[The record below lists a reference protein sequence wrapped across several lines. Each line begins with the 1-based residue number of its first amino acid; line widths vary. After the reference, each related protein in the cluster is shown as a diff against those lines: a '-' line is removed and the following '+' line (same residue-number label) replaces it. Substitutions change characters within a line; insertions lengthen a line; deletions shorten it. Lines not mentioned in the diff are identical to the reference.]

1 MSQVGA
7 PRGRTCSRTI
17 RSVALLTTGV
27 LALPALA
34 GCSSGEE
41 RSKVPGPAQDVGPAA
56 RDRIA
61 DGGTLRWA
69 VDTVPTTLNTFQADA
84 DATTSRIA
92 GAVLPSLFTLD
103 KTGRPER
110 NPDYLESAK
119 IVEREPKQVVLYKLN
134 QQAVWSDGRELGA
147 PDFVAQWRALSGKE
161 SAYWTARNAGYER
174 IQKIERGKDDLEVRV
189 TFNKP
194 YADWKAL
201 FSPLYPKSV
210 MGAPNSFNDG
220 ARTKLKAS
228 AGPFQIKELDREDR
242 EMTLVRNPRW
252 WGARPK
258 LDSIVL
264 SAVPR
269 DKRAAALADG
279 TLDLAEIDSP
289 VAERINKARD
299 GKKGG
304 GAGPQAAT
312 ASPTRTPEDTTDEEN
327 GSDEESGSD
336 EETSDEARES
346 QDKRTEALAKEA
358 KEQKGLRG
366 YVVRK
371 SLEPAFTQLALNGET
386 GPLADERVRRA
397 VARALDRKKLAE
409 AVLKPLGLPAYPPG
423 SHLALAG
430 QHAYADSSDA
440 LGDQNTREA
449 QALLA
454 DAGWVPGGALKKDD
468 GTKAG
473 SEADADKKKDKDKN
487 KDAENKDKDSDSDSG
502 SDSDS
507 DAGSS
512 PSSDSDSAS
521 GSGSESDSSSDEGSY
536 VVGDNKPGRGA
547 PISESD
553 TSVIAPAPAAAFH
566 RAVLIGRTGLLDDSD
581 VSAQDRQQSGMAGAY
596 APRGTAAPSESA
608 SASTSASTS
617 ASAFESASASASE
630 SASASDEESDTESDT
645 DSGSDTESESASP
658 SSSASSSASGSASAS
673 SSASA
678 SASAS
683 GSASAS
689 ASTSGSASA
698 LPGPLAKDGKPL
710 TLRFVLPSGPGSEQ
724 LRTVGEKIARMLDRI
739 GIRTDI
745 SKVADANYFKDHVA
759 SGDYDLALYSW
770 PATAYPATDGRPIYA
785 KPVPASDGSLLVE
798 QNYTRVGTD
807 HINQL
812 FDQAASE
819 LDENAARD
827 LLRQADA
834 RIWAAAGSIPLYQR
848 PQLVAAKPSVANA
861 GAFAFA
867 TPRYEDI
874 GFKDGG
880 GSGPQKPSPSDSAP
894 APSDSATAPSESA
907 EATPE
912 SDDE

>member
-17 RSVALLTTGV
+17 RSVALLTSGV
-27 LALPALA
+27 LALPVLA
-34 GCSSGEE
+34 ACSSDGDE
-41 RSKVPGPAQDVGPAA
+41 RSKAPAAAQDVGPAA

-84 DATTSRIA
+84 DAATSRIA

-103 KTGRPER
+103 KTGRPQR

-119 IVEREPKQVVLYKLN
+119 IIEREPKQVVLYKLN

-147 PDFVAQWRALSGKE
+147 ADFVAQWRALSGKD

-174 IQKIERGKDDLEVRV
+174 IQKIERGANDLEVRV

-194 YADWKAL
+194 YADWRAL
-201 FSPLYPKSV
+201 FSPLYPKDV

-220 ARTKLKAS
+220 ARAKLKAT
-228 AGPFQIKELDREDR
+228 AGPFQLKEMDRADREI
-242 EMTLVRNPRW
+242 TLVRNPRW

-258 LDSIVL
+258 LDTIVL

-269 DKRAAALADG
+269 DKRAAALAAG

-289 VAERINKARD
+289 VAERITQARHN
-299 GKKGG
+299 KGG
-304 GAGPQAAT
+304 GAGPQTGAGPASGARGPGAETAA
-312 ASPTRTPEDTTDEEN
+312 ASATPSSAEEN
-327 GSDEESGSD
+327 GSDEEKA
-336 EETSDEARES
+336 EAARES
-346 QDKRTEALAKEA
+346 REKKTRALAKYA
-358 KEQKGLRG
+358 KEQRGLGG

-409 AVLKPLGLPAYPPG
+409 AVLKPLGLPANPPG

-454 DAGWVPGGALKKDD
+454 DAGWTPGGAVKKDD

-473 SEADADKKKDKDKN
+473 SEADADKKKDK
-487 KDAENKDKDSDSDSG
+487 EKDKEKGENGNETSGTDKKKEDKQEDKKEEKGDKEADAKDSESG
-502 SDSDS
+502 S
-507 DAGSS
+507 GSA
-512 PSSDSDSAS
+512 PDSDSAS
-521 GSGSESDSSSDEGSY
+521 DEGAY
-536 VVGDNKPGRGA
+536 IVGDNKPGRGA
-547 PISESD
+547 PLSETGSR
-553 TSVIAPAPAAAFH
+553 VIAPA
-566 RAVLIGRTGLLDDSD
+566 AVGQARWLDDAD
-581 VSAQDRQQSGMAGAY
+581 VNAQDRQPGGMAGAY
-596 APRGTAAPSESA
+596 APGGTAAPAADSA
-608 SASTSASTS
+608 SPSTTSSASTS
-617 ASAFESASASASE
+617 ASA
-630 SASASDEESDTESDT
+630 
-645 DSGSDTESESASP
+645 SASP
-658 SSSASSSASGSASAS
+658 STSASP
-673 SSASA
+673 
-678 SASAS
+678 
-683 GSASAS
+683 
-689 ASTSGSASA
+689 
-698 LPGPLAKDGKPL
+698 LPGPLGKNGKPL

-724 LRTVGEKIARMLDRI
+724 LRTVGQKIARMLDRI
-739 GIRTDI
+739 GIRTEI
-745 SKVADANYFKDHVA
+745 TKVADADYFKDHVA

-819 LDENAARD
+819 LDEKAARD
-827 LLRQADA
+827 LLRRADA

-848 PQLVAAKPSVANA
+848 PQLVAAKPAVANA

-867 TPRYEDI
+867 APRYEDI
-874 GFKDGG
+874 GFKDPAK
-880 GSGPQKPSPSDSAP
+880 SGPEQPQKSAGAKETAGATQSPEASP
-894 APSDSATAPSESA
+894 EESA
-907 EATPE
+907 EASPEESADESADGTGNDSGNDSGNESAGE
-912 SDDE
+912 SDEQ